1 MFRRALLAPILVLG
15 VCLAVGACGDNEPD
29 AVAAPTASP
38 TDPEPS
44 GSPCL
49 GGGDP
54 AEPSDAGPDTDQ
66 YLGLTEQEAKD
77 LAKDNAF
84 TVRVAGRDG
93 ECYALTM
100 DYRTDRV
107 NVYLEDGTVTAAT
120 IG

>member
-1 MFRRALLAPILVLG
+1 MTRRTLLVPILVLG
-15 VCLAVGACGDNEPD
+15 VCLAVGACGDDDPD
-29 AVAAPTASP
+29 AAGAPTASP
-38 TDPEPS
+38 TDSGPS

-49 GGGDP
+49 GGGGP

-66 YLGLTEQEAKD
+66 YLGLTEQEAEK

-84 TVRVAGRDG
+84 TIRVAGRDG

>member
-1 MFRRALLAPILVLG
+1 MHRALLVLVIG
-15 VCLAVGACGDNEPD
+15 TCLAVGGCADPD
-29 AVAAPTASP
+29 ATGTPPVT
-38 TDPEPS
+38 PS
-44 GSPCL
+44 GVQPSGNPCL
-49 GGGDP
+49 GEGGP
-54 AEPSDAGPDTDQ
+54 AEPPDAGPDTDQ
-66 YLGLTEQEAKD
+66 YLGLTEQQAKD
-77 LAKDNAF
+77 LAKDNGF